1 MTTSPLAKPQRETSG
16 AVTFGKYR
24 YQYHW
29 ALQQAL
35 EAFAAKK
42 EYALLIE
49 YHEDVVLSDGL
60 EPTTARFDFYQV
72 KNVASALSIA
82 DIVRGDSGGSI
93 LEKMLAIRNRV
104 EAVRISS
111 ICLVSAVGFGHD
123 INHRDELDVLKLK
136 VADLQDASI
145 TKLDKEFDSLS
156 LPQPER
162 SLITFVRTSL
172 PATSFE
178 DNLVGAISGVVDKLY
193 PGSLCNASSIYR
205 ALIDDLER
213 KGSHPHDYGDWEDLL
228 KHKALLSND
237 VERLFLQFTQAKDQ
251 SAYDELLE
259 KLIAQAG
266 RGILASQSLKK
277 AARRYRMDRIG
288 NRSTVQLDLQ
298 KRLFSAIELHL
309 PAHEHDISALLTVV
323 RASISSALDPHMKPT
338 DIDGAIL
345 GELVHYLLEHE

>member
-1 MTTSPLAKPQRETSG
+1 MSASPLAKPQRETSG
-16 AVTFGKYR
+16 ASTFGKYR

-49 YHEDVVLSDGL
+49 YHEDVVLTDGL
-60 EPTTARFDFYQV
+60 EPSTARFDFYQV

-82 DIVRGDSGGSI
+82 DIVRADTGGSI

-104 EAVRISS
+104 DTVRISS
-111 ICLVSAVGFGHD
+111 MCLVSAVGFGHD
-123 INHRDELDVLKLK
+123 IKHRDELDVLKLK
-136 VADLQDASI
+136 IADLHNDSI
-145 TKLDKEFDSLS
+145 DKMDKVLDGLA
-156 LPQPER
+156 LAQAER
-162 SLITFVRTSL
+162 PLITFVRTTL

-237 VERLFLQFTQAKDQ
+237 VERLFLQFTQAKNQ
-251 SAYDELLE
+251 SAHDALLDS
-259 KLIAQAG
+259 LITRADQ
-266 RGILASQSLKK
+266 GILASQLLKK
-277 AARRYRMDRIG
+277 AASRYRLDRIS

-298 KRLFSAIELHL
+298 KRIFSSIEEHL
-309 PAHEHDISALLTVV
+309 PANQHDVGALLALV
-323 RASISSALDPHMKPT
+323 RASIPSALASHFQST
-338 DIDGAIL
+338 DLDGAIL